1 MLKGRLFEFIICL
14 VALGIAIIAMLQ
26 VPFTTSPDGDAPT
39 TAIFTIF
46 IAEGLAAALMLRHGV
61 LKMIKK
67 KKEISIFHRWLF
79 IWLLPLAIFV
89 VQLPWIF
96 AGAFNDHDVNT
107 IGAMAM
113 LLFLPWI
120 MIALGF
126 LAMGIFW
133 APIEMTAR
141 GAYTAIKTKGKE
153 GMGQLGMGLYFLLW
167 VTIIIFGVLAA
178 STDRVS
184 YQAHNALLAAL
195 LGLPG
200 DYSIK
205 DETFLWV
212 TRILLIIA
220 IATPFIAGKF
230 SDKNDPQAV
239 VKRDSIK
246 NKK

>member
-1 MLKGRLFEFIICL
+1 MLKGRIFEFIICL
-14 VALGIAIIAMLQ
+14 VALVVAIIAMLQ
-26 VPFTTSPDGDAPT
+26 VPFTANPRGDSPTVAV
-39 TAIFTIF
+39 FTIF
-46 IAEGLAAALMLRHGV
+46 IAEGVAAALMLRHGV
-61 LKMIKK
+61 LKMTKS
-67 KKEISIFHRWLF
+67 KKEIGIFHRWLF
-79 IWLLPLAIFV
+79 IWLLPVAIFV

-141 GAYTAIKTKGKE
+141 GAYTSIKTKGKE

-167 VTIIIFGVLAA
+167 VAIIICGILAA

-184 YQAHNALLAAL
+184 YQAHSALLAAL

-200 DYSIK
+200 DYTIK

-220 IATPFIAGKF
+220 IALPLIFGRK
-230 SDKNDPQAV
+230 SDKNDPQAI

-246 NKK
+246 SNK